1 LPTKEQL
8 TELGIASIKTP
19 LHVHA
24 QINYEHFPP
33 LFMRFLARTT
43 SATGPSGNNLN
54 LITEQRID
62 DLLKNLR
69 SIASADF
76 TVNVEE

>member
-1 LPTKEQL
+1 
-8 TELGIASIKTP
+8 
-19 LHVHA
+19 
-24 QINYEHFPP
+24 
-33 LFMRFLARTT
+33 MRFLARTT

>member
-1 LPTKEQL
+1 M
-8 TELGIASIKTP
+8 GVASIKSP

-33 LFMRFLARTT
+33 LFIRFLTRTT
-43 SATGPSGNNLN
+43 ERTGPSGHDLR
-54 LITEQRID
+54 LLSEQRID
-62 DLLKNLR
+62 DLLKNLK
-69 SIASADF
+69 SIASADT